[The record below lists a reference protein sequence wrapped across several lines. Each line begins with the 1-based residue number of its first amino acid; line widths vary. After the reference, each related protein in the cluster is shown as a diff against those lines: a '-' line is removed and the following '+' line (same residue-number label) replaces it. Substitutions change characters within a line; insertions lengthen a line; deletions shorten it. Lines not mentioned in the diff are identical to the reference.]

1 MTRKQFLILV
11 LALILLGG
19 AGVMLFWQNVAAY
32 RASGAKIG
40 AQLLPQL
47 RLADVTQVKLQDA
60 KNQVTLV
67 RKEKGWVVR
76 ERGDY
81 PANFKDISDL
91 VVKLVELKVTQ
102 SEQVGASLLPRLDL
116 NEPGKG
122 EGVGTLIEFMGAP
135 DKPVT
140 RLVLGKIVKKKD
152 PLNPLPNA
160 VDGVP
165 AGRYVLPAAAKDTVV
180 VVSDPLSKADAHPGN
195 WLDKDF
201 FKADRI
207 KTLTVG
213 PEGGAPAWKITRTEE
228 WGQWKFA
235 SGGGELA
242 TSQAVSAV
250 NALGSMSF
258 SDVALDPTSAAA
270 EKPVVAVAETFD
282 DLAYT
287 VRVSRQKTG
296 EDYLVSVTV
305 AGEPPKSRVPEKDEK
320 ADQKERRDKEFA
332 DTRKRLE
339 ERVARER
346 ALSKWTYVV
355 GKKDVEPLLKARA
368 ELIAKKG
375 GKGENP
381 PPRFPFPN

>member
-1 MTRKQFLILV
+1 MTRKQFLALV
-11 LALILLGG
+11 LVLIVLGG
-19 AGVMLFWQNVAAY
+19 AGIALLRQDIAAY

-40 AQLLPQL
+40 AQLLPKL
-47 RLADVTQVKLQDA
+47 KLVDVTQVMLQDA

-67 RKEKGWVVR
+67 RKEKGWVVH

-81 PANFKDISDL
+81 PANFKEISDL

-122 EGVGTLIEFMGAP
+122 EGVGTLIEFKGGQ

-140 RLVLGKIVKKKD
+140 RLVLGKVVKKKD
-152 PLNPLPNA
+152 PMNPLPNA

-213 PEGGAPAWKITRTEE
+213 SEGGAPGWKITRNEE

-235 SGGGELA
+235 SGGGDLA
-242 TSQAVSAV
+242 ASQAVAAV

-258 SDVALDPTSAAA
+258 NDVALDPSSAAE

-282 DLAYT
+282 NLTYT
-287 VRVSRQKTG
+287 VKIAKQKTG
-296 EDYLVSVTV
+296 DDYLVNIAV
-305 AGEPPKSRVPEKDEK
+305 AGEPPQTRTPEKDEK
-320 ADQKERRDKEFA
+320 ADQKTRLDKEFA
-332 DTRKRLE
+332 ETRKRLE
-339 ERVARER
+339 DRIAREH
-346 ALSKWTYVV
+346 AQAKWTYVV

-368 ELIAKKG
+368 DLIAKKG
-375 GKGENP
+375 GKSEKG
-381 PPRFPFPN
+381 PPRFPFPG